1 MRILLVEDDDSIAKA
16 LEKVLSNEHY
26 VVDVANDGQM
36 GWQLVEAFTYD
47 LILLDIVL
55 PKLDGIQ
62 FCRQLRSHH
71 YQTPVLLL
79 TAQRSSAQRVIGLD
93 AGADDYVIKPFE
105 MEELLARIR
114 VLLRRGTT
122 PVLTILEWENLRLNP
137 NTREVTYQGHPLYL
151 TPKEYRILELFLRK
165 QHYVFSRNDILEN
178 LWTINETPSEDTVTA
193 HIKGLRQKLRQ
204 AGAASDFIE
213 TVYGVGYRLKPLDP
227 IKAEAITSSA
237 PSAALTTKASTVTE
251 QPQTNGK
258 SSIQQQTKAALAEV
272 WQKSRKQNNDRLAV
286 LKQASRALLENALT
300 NRLQQQAQLA
310 AHKLA
315 GALGVFGFI
324 EGSRLAA
331 DIEQRFANEQTISTN
346 DKQKIVNLINRLER
360 ELQDSLPHQFL
371 PLPYQ
376 APILLLV
383 DHEPELTAQVIEFA
397 KTQNLNVHLTSTV
410 EELQAVQ
417 IEALRNYK
425 LQHLENSSSDRVNGK
440 LHLPDVILLDLSFK
454 EITPDRLKALAEI
467 IHQPPPMP
475 VLVGTADSC
484 LANRV
489 KAAALGAYAF
499 LHQPTVRQII
509 EMIKMMRSRLHKLSG
524 NILVVDDDPQVLS
537 SLRTLLEPWGLTLTT
552 LEQPPQF
559 WDTLET
565 CSPDLLVLD
574 VEMPDFNGIDLCR
587 VVRHTPAWQ
596 QLPILF
602 LTVHTDPQIE
612 HQAFTAGANDFINK
626 SLTQSELVT
635 RILGQLERSHLQ
647 QTLIAVETNGLK
659 PQGIE
664 QAKPQANRD
673 NKQ

>member
-1 MRILLVEDDDSIAKA
+1 MRLLLVEDDDSIAKA
-16 LEKVLSNEHY
+16 LEKVLNDEHY
-26 VVDVANDGQM
+26 VVDIANDGQM

-47 LILLDIVL
+47 LIVLDVVL

-114 VLLRRGTT
+114 VLLRRGAT

-165 QHYVFSRNDILEN
+165 QHYVFSRNDILES

-204 AGAASDFIE
+204 AGAASDLIE
-213 TVYGVGYRLKPLDP
+213 TVYGVGYRLKPLDA
-227 IKAEAITSSA
+227 IKAEVTP
-237 PSAALTTKASTVTE
+237 PSTASTATYSLTVKKTPHTE
-251 QPQTNGK
+251 EK

-272 WQKSRKQNNDRLAV
+272 WQKSRKQNTDRLAV
-286 LKQASRALLENALT
+286 LKQASRALLENTLT
-300 NRLQQQAQLA
+300 DRLQQQAQLA

-331 DIEQRFANEQTISTN
+331 DIEQQFANEQAINTTN
-346 DKQKIVNLINRLER
+346 KQKIVNLIHQLEQ
-360 ELQDSLPHQFL
+360 ELQDSSPHPCLPIS
-371 PLPYQ
+371 YQ

-383 DHEPELTAQVIEFA
+383 DHEPALAAQVIEFA
-397 KTQNLNVHLTSTV
+397 KTQNLTIHLTSTI
-410 EELQAVQ
+410 EELKVVQ
-417 IEALRNYK
+417 VTALKNYK
-425 LQHLENSSSDRVNGK
+425 LQYLEDSHINHFNST
-440 LHLPDVILLDLSFK
+440 LQLPDVILLNLTFK
-454 EITPDRLKALAEI
+454 EMTPSCLKALTEV

-475 VLVGTADSC
+475 VLVCTANNC

-489 KAAALGAYAF
+489 KAAELGAYAF
-499 LHQPTVRQII
+499 LHQPTVKQTI
-509 EMIKMMRSRLHKLSG
+509 EMIKLIRSRLRKLSG
-524 NILVVDDDPQVLS
+524 NILIVDDDPQVLS

-559 WDTLET
+559 WDTLEA

-574 VEMPDFNGIDLCR
+574 VEMPEFNGIDLCR

-596 QLPILF
+596 RLPILF

-626 SLTQSELVT
+626 SLAQSELLT
-635 RILGQLERSHLQ
+635 RILGQLERSYLQ
-647 QTLIAVETNGLK
+647 QTLMTMETNELR

-664 QAKPQANRD
+664 KASP
-673 NKQ
+673 